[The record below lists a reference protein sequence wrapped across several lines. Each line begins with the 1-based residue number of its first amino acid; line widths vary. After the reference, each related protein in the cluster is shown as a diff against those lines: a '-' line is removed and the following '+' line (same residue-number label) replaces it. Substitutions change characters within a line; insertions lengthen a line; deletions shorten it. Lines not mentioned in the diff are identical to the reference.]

1 MAFSRQRPT
10 DLGAY
15 LIQESARLG
24 LTTGALAVAA
34 KLQPG
39 TVIRAIYVDEP
50 LSAAICQALAEAL
63 DVPYGTVALLG
74 GCVDADTIEPPTE

>member
-15 LIQESARLG
+15 LIQESAHLG

-34 KLQPG
+34 NLQPG
-39 TVIRAIYVDEP
+39 TVIRAIYIDEP
-50 LSAAICQALAEAL
+50 LSPSVCRALADAL
-63 DVPYGTVALLG
+63 SVPYGTVALLA
-74 GCVDADTIEPPTE
+74 GCVDANSIEPPTE